1 MDEYQ
6 NFTEVLLSLIRQKTN
21 LAESV
26 FNLWFADLKLFGL
39 TENKAELRTPTALRK
54 NILSTKYIDVIRES
68 LTETIGFPVEIEF
81 SVENDSSQN
90 FPPNVDPDDIP
101 HSDPV
106 KSDFEK
112 RQFNTLI
119 NDTKNSTLDKYTFD
133 NFIVGESNKFA
144 CAACL
149 AVAKEPTAY
158 NPLFI
163 YGHSGLGKT
172 HLLYAVINEL
182 KKNHPKLR
190 IVYKKSEDF
199 MNELIAS
206 LSDSSTQKFK
216 EKYRTADVLLIDD
229 IQFIAG
235 KESTQ
240 EEFFHT
246 FSTLYEADKQIIL
259 TSDRPPKDI
268 KPLEDRLRTRFEGGL
283 LADVQPPSIELRTAI
298 IQKKCEENQ
307 LDLSPELIDYM
318 ASRLQNNIRQI
329 EGVIKKLHATTS
341 ITGETVTREKVDEVI
356 SIIDP
361 GNVPTSVLVE
371 KILGIVA
378 SKFGITPDDLRSK
391 KKTDTVAKARH
402 VAIYLIRNLTNMSL
416 NDIGDIFSRDH
427 STVMSSISRVET
439 NIRTV
444 KNYEA
449 EIIALKKQI
458 KAQ

>member
-26 FNLWFADLKLFGL
+26 FNLWFADLKLVGL